1 MAGGGNKEQ
10 LQELYRHLDGVG
22 GTVRLA
28 WYGQLRAEEYSHE
41 EALRMTI
48 KEYRL
53 EREPWYQKR
62 FAADVDS

>member
-10 LQELYRHLDGVG
+10 LQELYRHLDGVNG
-22 GTVRLA
+22 DRRLA
-28 WYGQLRAEEYSHE
+28 YYGQLRAEEYSHE

-53 EREPWYQKR
+53 EQQDWYQKR
-62 FAADVDS
+62 MSV